1 MVVRL
6 ADRRIVDT
14 EHDDGCPA
22 ELKAV
27 LMSFATHPRVDMPAT
42 PPVALP
48 LAGDAEQARADL
60 VPFSVEV
67 QRHGDVAV
75 VEPRGELDVATVQ
88 TLRAIVE
95 EIKSP
100 GRLVLDLRGLSF
112 IDSSGLHLL
121 VALHQ
126 RAQSDGFQLALV
138 APAPPVDRAI
148 QVSGLGK
155 TLPFVS
161 PSAIE

>member
-1 MVVRL
+1 M
-6 ADRRIVDT
+6 DT

-22 ELKAV
+22 ERKAV
-27 LMSFATHPRVDMPAT
+27 LMSLAAHPRVDTPA
-42 PPVALP
+42 PQPVAP
-48 LAGDAEQARADL
+48 ARAGGAERVRADL

-67 QRHGDVAV
+67 ERHGDVAI

-88 TLRAIVE
+88 KLRAILE
-95 EIKSP
+95 EIKSA

-112 IDSSGLHLL
+112 IDSSGLHML
-121 VALHQ
+121 VALNQ
-126 RAQSDGFQLALV
+126 RAQRDGFQLALV

-148 QVSGLGK
+148 QVSGLGE

-161 PSAIE
+161 PSAIA

>member
-42 PPVALP
+42 PPVALAP
-48 LAGDAEQARADL
+48 AGDAERARADL

-75 VEPRGELDVATVQ
+75 VEPRGELDVATVL

-95 EIKSP
+95 EKSP